1 MIKVFTV
8 VVMDNRHTF
17 FIVIKNTWVGILS
30 TNIWI
35 VQESVNN
42 KPRQSQNIRITL
54 QSYDFTIHSL
64 EKREREKKSFYF

>member
-8 VVMDNRHTF
+8 VVMDNRDTF
-17 FIVIKNTWVGILS
+17 FIVINNTWVGILS

-35 VQESVNN
+35 VQESVYN
-42 KPRQSQNIRITL
+42 KSRQSQNIRITL

-64 EKREREKKSFYF
+64 EKRKKKLLFFMY